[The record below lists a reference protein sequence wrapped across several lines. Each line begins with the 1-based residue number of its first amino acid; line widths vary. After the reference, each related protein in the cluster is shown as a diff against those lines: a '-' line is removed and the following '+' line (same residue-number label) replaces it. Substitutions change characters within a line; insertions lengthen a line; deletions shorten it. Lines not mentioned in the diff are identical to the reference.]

1 MDLYA
6 DLQTNT
12 ALSLDCNI
20 ISSRITPLCPQLPCV
35 CVVFRAASQLTLSSE
50 DPGHKDELRP
60 GPAFLA
66 SVAGKFSEDKMF
78 VYEHLILTRFV
89 LRYSVLIRV

>member
-12 ALSLDCNI
+12 ALSLQYNLLSDHPSL
-20 ISSRITPLCPQLPCV
+20 SSAALCV

-66 SVAGKFSEDKMF
+66 SVARKFSEDKMF

-89 LRYSVLIRV
+89 LRHPVLFRV